1 MTAGAKTTCRPA
13 RTALISS
20 MTARM
25 AVDIAPRA
33 IFGKP
38 EMADLRA
45 LKADRSSAAVAL
57 TGPFNGLLTAF
68 HERPPPRRF
77 AEPGFKHRPRT
88 ITSLQKPGE
97 CHHEELYRTD
107 GRCRFDHW
115 KCHCRDARRC
125 RLGPDHLCRPARGE
139 HGRAGTAVR
148 PLLVQELIGELNS
161 ERSVLSAPG
170 ANSFVP
176 SRRH

>member
-45 LKADRSSAAVAL
+45 LKADKRFAAAVL

-68 HERPPPRRF
+68 HERSHPVDLRNPALSTAPAPSR
-77 AEPGFKHRPRT
+77 
-88 ITSLQKPGE
+88 
-97 CHHEELYRTD
+97 
-107 GRCRFDHW
+107 
-115 KCHCRDARRC
+115 HCRN
-125 RLGPDHLCRPARGE
+125 RGN
-139 HGRAGTAVR
+139 A
-148 PLLVQELIGELNS
+148 IMK
-161 ERSVLSAPG
+161 
-170 ANSFVP
+170 SFIV
-176 SRRH
+176 